1 MFKYYFPKYKN
12 QKELIFKAAQQVI
25 NNKSLKT
32 QNKLKTYLKT
42 LLKELIAK
50 KYSIK
55 DLKY

>member
-12 QKELIFKAAQQVI
+12 QKELIFKATQQVI

-42 LLKELIAK
+42 LLKELITK